1 MYHEEDADLSIIQG
15 RKVAIIGY
23 GSQGHAHA
31 LNLRD
36 SGVDVRVG
44 LKDGSPS
51 RAKAEAEG
59 LRVVSVA
66 EAVKESTVIM
76 ILAPDHLQ
84 RHIYT
89 DSILPN
95 LKDGDALFFGH
106 GFNIRFGYIK
116 PTASVDVC
124 MVAPKGPGHLV
135 RREYA
140 AGRGVPVIV
149 AVEQDS
155 TGNAWPLT
163 LSYAKA
169 IGGLR
174 AGGILTTFTE
184 ETETDLFGE
193 QSVLCGGASQLVMY
207 GFEVLTEA
215 GYQPEVAYFECLHE
229 LKLIVDLMYEGGIA
243 KQRWSVSDTAEF
255 GDYVSGPQAAQRV
268 AKPIVLIAEELS
280 PATLEA
286 LGPDFEVVNCDG
298 ANRAELL
305 AALAKGVDAV
315 LIRSATK
322 MDAEAIA
329 AAKGLKVIARAGVGL
344 DNVDIP
350 AATAAGVMVVNAPTS
365 NIVSAAELAI
375 ALLMASARFV
385 SPAHAALRNGKWA
398 RSKYTGA
405 EIFEKT
411 LGIVGFGRIG
421 QLVAHRMQAFGMDV
435 VAYDPYLQPARAAQ
449 LGVRLVELDELL
461 KVSDFITIHLPKTK
475 ETANL
480 IGVEALKKVKSTVR
494 IINAARGGVL
504 DEAALFDA
512 ITEGRVAG
520 AGLDVFSTEPC
531 TDSPLFTLDQVVATP
546 HLGASTDEAQ
556 ERAGIAVAV
565 SVRKALAGELVP
577 DAVNVK
583 GGAIHEEIRP
593 SLPLVEKMAQIAT
606 AIAGEAPVSMDL
618 TVKGEISEHDS
629 SILATSALKGAL
641 LGCGLLDVTYVN
653 APALA
658 AERGVT
664 SSVTTDPESPEY
676 RSMISLRAA
685 LADGKIVTVDGTL
698 MGIRKVEKI
707 IAIDSFDL
715 DLPPTENLL
724 FLRYSDKPGVVGA
737 VGNALGKAGI
747 NIAGM
752 QVARSSAG
760 GNALMALTVDS
771 QISDELITSVKKET
785 GAELVRSVTLVG

>member
-1 MYHEEDADLSIIQG
+1 MTITK
-15 RKVAIIGY
+15 KV
-23 GSQGHAHA
+23 
-31 LNLRD
+31 
-36 SGVDVRVG
+36 
-44 LKDGSPS
+44 
-51 RAKAEAEG
+51 
-59 LRVVSVA
+59 
-66 EAVKESTVIM
+66 
-76 ILAPDHLQ
+76 
-84 RHIYT
+84 
-89 DSILPN
+89 
-95 LKDGDALFFGH
+95 
-106 GFNIRFGYIK
+106 
-116 PTASVDVC
+116 
-124 MVAPKGPGHLV
+124 
-135 RREYA
+135 
-140 AGRGVPVIV
+140 
-149 AVEQDS
+149 
-155 TGNAWPLT
+155 
-163 LSYAKA
+163 
-169 IGGLR
+169 
-174 AGGILTTFTE
+174 
-184 ETETDLFGE
+184 
-193 QSVLCGGASQLVMY
+193 
-207 GFEVLTEA
+207 
-215 GYQPEVAYFECLHE
+215 
-229 LKLIVDLMYEGGIA
+229 
-243 KQRWSVSDTAEF
+243 
-255 GDYVSGPQAAQRV
+255 AQRV

-280 PATLEA
+280 PATLDA

-315 LIRSATK
+315 LVRSATK

-375 ALLMASARFV
+375 SLLLASARFI

-398 RSKYTGA
+398 RSRYTGA
-405 EIFEKT
+405 ELFEKT

-449 LGVRLVELDELL
+449 LGVRLLELDELL
-461 KVSDFITIHLPKTK
+461 RVSDFITIHLPKTK

-480 IGVEALKKVKSTVR
+480 IGVEALKKVKPSVR
-494 IINAARGGVL
+494 ILNAARGGVL
-504 DEAALFDA
+504 DEAALFTA

-531 TDSPLFTLDQVVATP
+531 TDSPLFALDQVVATP

-618 TVKGEISEHDS
+618 TVKGDISGHDS

-641 LGCGLLDVTYVN
+641 LACGLADVTYVN

-664 SSVTTDPESPEY
+664 SAVATDPESPEY

-707 IAIDSFDL
+707 IAIDGFDL

-724 FLRYSDKPGVVGA
+724 FLRYADKPGVVGA

-752 QVARSSAG
+752 QVARSAAG
-760 GNALMALTVDS
+760 GSALMAITVDS
-771 QISDELITSVKKET
+771 QVSDELISAVKQET
-785 GAELVRSVTLVG
+785 GADVVRSVTLVS